1 MPFLKSLI
9 IVKDGTAIVEE
20 YMNGGREELCLDLK
34 SASKSIL
41 SALVG
46 VALQENYLKSIDQK
60 VMDFF
65 PEYATND
72 LDSRIFDLTI
82 KHLLTMKAGFNSKES
97 VKAYRLLNESSDWI
111 RAILHLP
118 FKSNPG
124 EKFNYHSFNTHL
136 LSAIITK
143 AVGMSTLEYS
153 KKALFSPLNID
164 TVLWEKDPKGYYIGG
179 WAMSLGARDMA
190 KFGLLYLNNGKIG
203 GTQIVP
209 AEWIKQSTIVRS
221 GMLSTYYSRWKRTY
235 GYGYLWWVK
244 RIDGKNDIPF
254 ALGHG
259 GQRIAFMPDVK
270 VVMVTQADS
279 MVKPSTSH
287 KQHRA
292 IDSLLFD
299 NLAKYFLKHHGAL

>member
-1 MPFLKSLI
+1 
-9 IVKDGTAIVEE
+9 
-20 YMNGGREELCLDLK
+20 
-34 SASKSIL
+34 
-41 SALVG
+41 
-46 VALQENYLKSIDQK
+46 
-60 VMDFF
+60 
-65 PEYATND
+65 
-72 LDSRIFDLTI
+72 
-82 KHLLTMKAGFNSKES
+82 
-97 VKAYRLLNESSDWI
+97 
-111 RAILHLP
+111 
-118 FKSNPG
+118 
-124 EKFNYHSFNTHL
+124 
-136 LSAIITK
+136 
-143 AVGMSTLEYS
+143 
-153 KKALFSPLNID
+153 
-164 TVLWEKDPKGYYIGG
+164 
-179 WAMSLGARDMA
+179 MA
-190 KFGLLYLNNGKIG
+190 KFGLLYLNNGKFG

-209 AEWIKQSTIVRS
+209 TEWIKQSTIVRS
-221 GMLSTYYSRWKRTY
+221 GMLGTYYSRWKRTY